1 MREVAEISISS
12 VTDNPVYLPPDSEH
26 PLGRVYSTGGYH
38 NAQACPAIDAVNARY
53 ADLCTLCDHH
63 THRLHD
69 PEVSGLPES
78 LAMPGSGSPYGTGL
92 LAFIGI
98 GYPEEARHAA
108 ARTFLPASE
117 GGGFAGQNDVPSPT
131 MLAYR
136 QAPQREPLPGQRA
149 RDPLRRRVP
158 GAARH
163 RAAPASRARAPG
175 GSGEEHVPPVVDH
188 ALRLRHVGPPRGARR
203 RFLRRPRCTAP
214 RGCPVPPLRKGK
226 GTVTTAPN
234 ILFIMMDQLAPQVL
248 APYGGTVCRTP
259 NIERLA
265 DEGVVF
271 ENAYCNYPI
280 CAPARF
286 SFMSG
291 RLPSRIG
298 SFDNACELPSEVP
311 TFAHYLR
318 TMGYHTCLSGKMHF
332 VGADQLHGFE
342 DRVTTDV
349 YPSDFSWTSDW
360 SLGPT
365 HWEPWYHSMRAV
377 LGAGPWRRSVNT
389 NYDEEVSGRGLP
401 LAPRPRR
408 PRRRPTLLPRDLLHQ
423 SARPLSRPA
432 APLRPLPGRR
442 DRRPEGRRD
451 PLRRTRCAQPPAPL
465 PHRPAHGRDRPAD
478 VRRARRAY
486 YAVMSWLDERVG
498 RVLDTLEAIG
508 EKERTIVV
516 LSADHGDMLGERG
529 LWFKMCFFEWSA
541 RVPLIVHAPG
551 TYRPRRVKE
560 NVSLI
565 DLFPTFLEW
574 AGDGAM
580 PELVGPHRRR
590 GPRRPRG
597 AEAPRAGPTPSSA
610 STAAK
615 ARSRRS

>member
-1 MREVAEISISS
+1 M
-12 VTDNPVYLPPDSEH
+12 
-26 PLGRVYSTGGYH
+26 
-38 NAQACPAIDAVNARY
+38 
-53 ADLCTLCDHH
+53 
-63 THRLHD
+63 
-69 PEVSGLPES
+69 
-78 LAMPGSGSPYGTGL
+78 
-92 LAFIGI
+92 
-98 GYPEEARHAA
+98 
-108 ARTFLPASE
+108 
-117 GGGFAGQNDVPSPT
+117 
-131 MLAYR
+131 
-136 QAPQREPLPGQRA
+136 
-149 RDPLRRRVP
+149 
-158 GAARH
+158 
-163 RAAPASRARAPG
+163 
-175 GSGEEHVPPVVDH
+175 
-188 ALRLRHVGPPRGARR
+188 
-203 RFLRRPRCTAP
+203 
-214 RGCPVPPLRKGK
+214 
-226 GTVTTAPN
+226 TTAPN

-265 DEGVVF
+265 GEGVVF

-298 SFDNACELPSEVP
+298 SYDNACELPSEVP

-318 TMGYHTCLSGKMHF
+318 TTGYHTCLSGKMHF

-389 NYDEEVSGRGLP
+389 NYDEEVAVEACRWLHDHADRDDGRPFFLATSFISP
-401 LAPRPRR
+401 HDPYLAPPRHFDLYR
-408 PRRRPTLLPRDLLHQ
+408 DDEIDDPRVGEIPFDERDAHSRRLHY
-423 SARPLSRPA
+423 RI
-432 APLRPLPGRR
+432 GRHM
-442 DRRPEGRRD
+442 DEIG
-451 PLRRTRCAQPPAPL
+451 A
-465 PHRPAHGRDRPAD
+465 AD

-508 EKERTIVV
+508 EKERTIIV

-551 TYRPRRVKE
+551 TYRPRRVKD

-574 AGDGAM
+574 AADGAM
-580 PELVGPHRRR
+580 PELVDPIDGASLADLAGGNAEGWSDTVFSEYCGEGAESPLLMVRRERWKYIHCESDPPLLYDLEADPDERTNLAGRDEVKEVESGLREEVFRQWDPRGPEGASDREPAPAPLPAPGARHRQTHSLGLQPRAGCLAPVRARRGRHSGNQRSELERSEALGALHSLGMQVVPGRSGSGWPSGRQQGRRSGRSRSSGKRRESVRGVLRSVAPR
-590 GPRRPRG
+590 GPRANSVKCGNGSCRRIQ
-597 AEAPRAGPTPSSA
+597 
-610 STAAK
+610 
-615 ARSRRS
+615 AR